1 MNEGPSLEAMMD
13 RLAAIPAVFTEDFN
27 KAGSSHSGPVLT
39 DIVNDLLLDTG
50 DRPISPDEIKTL
62 ESSAGKKNYQ
72 RLIAILCH
80 IYHDPFFIE
89 NRPAAGL
96 IRKLFF
102 SQKLPAL
109 GAVIDNENTFISDPD
124 RREELCRLALISVNM
139 FPRGEDEKRAKER
152 LATLDSIERKKI
164 LDKTR
169 EAQQRAREIREAM
182 LRKEAEEAASKMSRE

>member
-13 RLAAIPAVFTEDFN
+13 RLAAIPAVFTGDFN
-27 KAGSSHSGPVLT
+27 KAGSSNSGPVLT
-39 DIVNDLLLDTG
+39 AIVNDLLLDTG
-50 DRPISPDEIKTL
+50 DRPLSPEEIKTL
-62 ESSAGKKNYQ
+62 ENSAGKKNYQ
-72 RLIAILCH
+72 RLVAVLCH
-80 IYHDPFFIE
+80 VYHDPFFLE
-89 NRPAAGL
+89 NKPEPGL

-102 SQKLPAL
+102 SQKLTAL
-109 GAVIDNENTFISDPD
+109 GAVIDDESLFISDPD
-124 RREELCRLALISVNM
+124 RREELCRLALVSVNM
-139 FPRGEDEKRAKER
+139 LPRGENEKRAKER

>member
-1 MNEGPSLEAMMD
+1 MNEGPSLESMMD
-13 RLAAIPAVFTEDFN
+13 RLAAIPAVFTGEFN
-27 KAGSSHSGPVLT
+27 KSGGSNTGPVLT
-39 DIVNDLLLDTG
+39 AIVNDLLLDTG
-50 DRPISPDEIKTL
+50 DMSLSPDEIKAL
-62 ESSAGKKNYQ
+62 ENSAGKKNYQ
-72 RLIAILCH
+72 RLAAIFCH
-80 IYHDPFFIE
+80 IYHDQFFLE

-102 SQKLPAL
+102 SQKLQTL
-109 GAVIDNENTFISDPD
+109 GAVIDDEDLFISDPD
-124 RREELCRLALISVNM
+124 RREELCRLALISVNL
-139 FPRGEDEKRAKER
+139 FPRGEDEKKAKER